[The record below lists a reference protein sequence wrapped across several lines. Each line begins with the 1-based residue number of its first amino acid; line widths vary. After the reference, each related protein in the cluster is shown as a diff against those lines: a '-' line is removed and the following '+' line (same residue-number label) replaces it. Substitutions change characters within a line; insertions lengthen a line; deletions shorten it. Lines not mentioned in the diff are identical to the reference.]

1 MSVVW
6 EGTFLMLTHSALPAW
21 VLDLS
26 LPDWDHSGSL
36 VYFTLFVVPFVTFC
50 PHL

>member
-1 MSVVW
+1 M
-6 EGTFLMLTHSALPAW
+6 FLFPAHSALLAR

-26 LPDWDHSGSL
+26 LPSGDHPGSL
-36 VYFTLFVVPFVTFC
+36 VYFTLFVTPFVAFY